1 MGFLLKFEGGVFIKL
16 KIISQEVESKIIKN
30 DIIDVDEI
38 VDKYTYILGNF
49 RIIGEKEKRFSK
61 KNKDLETL
69 AVWYI
74 NIFLNKYNRGKQ
86 PKRKFLKF
94 EVENEKN

>member
-1 MGFLLKFEGGVFIKL
+1 MEGGIFIKL
-16 KIISQEVESKIIKN
+16 KIISQEVDSKIIKD

-49 RIIGEKEKRFSK
+49 RIVGEKEKRFSK

-94 EVENEKN
+94 EVENEN

>member
-1 MGFLLKFEGGVFIKL
+1 MKGGIFIKL
-16 KIISQEVESKIIKN
+16 KIISQEVDSKIIKD

-49 RIIGEKEKRFSK
+49 RIVGEKEKRFSK

-69 AVWYI
+69 ATWYI
-74 NIFLNKYNRGKQ
+74 NIFLNKYNRGKL

>member
-1 MGFLLKFEGGVFIKL
+1 MIFIKL
-16 KIISQEVESKIIKN
+16 KIISQEVESKIIKD

-38 VDKYTYILGNF
+38 VEKYTYILGNF

>member
-1 MGFLLKFEGGVFIKL
+1 MEGGIFIKL
-16 KIISQEVESKIIKN
+16 KIISQEVDSKIIKG
-30 DIIDVDEI
+30 DTIDVDEI

-49 RIIGEKEKRFSK
+49 RIVGEKEKRFSK

>member
-1 MGFLLKFEGGVFIKL
+1 MEGGIFIKL
-16 KIISQEVESKIIKN
+16 KIISQEVDSKIIK
-30 DIIDVDEI
+30 DDTIDVDEI
-38 VDKYTYILGNF
+38 VDKYTHILGNF
-49 RIIGEKEKRFSK
+49 RIVGEKEKRFSK

>member
-1 MGFLLKFEGGVFIKL
+1 MEGGIFIKL
-16 KIISQEVESKIIKN
+16 KIISQEVDSKIIKD

-49 RIIGEKEKRFSK
+49 RIVGEKEKRFSK

-94 EVENEKN
+94 EVENGE

>member
-1 MGFLLKFEGGVFIKL
+1 MEGGIFIKL
-16 KIISQEVESKIIKN
+16 KIISQEVDSKIIK
-30 DIIDVDEI
+30 DDTIDVDEI

-49 RIIGEKEKRFSK
+49 RIVGEKEKRFSK

>member
-1 MGFLLKFEGGVFIKL
+1 MEGGIFIKL
-16 KIISQEVESKIIKN
+16 KIISQEVDSKIIKD
-30 DIIDVDEI
+30 DIIYVDEI

-49 RIIGEKEKRFSK
+49 RIVGEKEKRFSK

>member
-1 MGFLLKFEGGVFIKL
+1 MKL
-16 KIISQEVESKIIKN
+16 KITSQEIDTGILKT
-30 DIIDVDEI
+30 DIIDVDDI

-49 RIIGEKEKRFSK
+49 RIIREKEKRFSK

-69 AVWYI
+69 ATWYI

>member
-1 MGFLLKFEGGVFIKL
+1 MEGGIFIKL
-16 KIISQEVESKIIKN
+16 KIISQEVDSKIIKD

-49 RIIGEKEKRFSK
+49 RIVGEKEKRFSK

>member
-1 MGFLLKFEGGVFIKL
+1 MIFIKL
-16 KIISQEVESKIIKN
+16 KIISQEVDSKIIKD

-49 RIIGEKEKRFSK
+49 RIVGEKEKRFSK

-69 AVWYI
+69 DVWYI